1 LAGLIPY
8 ARFEPA
14 IQDIPMDIADR
25 NRILKLIGM
34 LGSAFDGE
42 RANAAGMLSKMA
54 EARKMTLNEL
64 IEAAHGAPSQA
75 RSTPPPPPHPSEP
88 PPETFTDI
96 DEADDL
102 LRMLRRI
109 PERPDIAARVLTSW
123 EINFATDVSARY
135 DRDYE
140 LSEKQLNVVQ
150 KILVKAS
157 RVFK

>member
-1 LAGLIPY
+1 
-8 ARFEPA
+8 
-14 IQDIPMDIADR
+14 
-25 NRILKLIGM
+25 M

-64 IEAAHGAPSQA
+64 IEAAHAGTST
-75 RSTPPPPPHPSEP
+75 RSTPPPPPEP
-88 PPETFTDI
+88 EPADTFTDI
-96 DEADDL
+96 DQADDL

-109 PERPDIAARVLTSW
+109 PDRPDIAARVLTAW